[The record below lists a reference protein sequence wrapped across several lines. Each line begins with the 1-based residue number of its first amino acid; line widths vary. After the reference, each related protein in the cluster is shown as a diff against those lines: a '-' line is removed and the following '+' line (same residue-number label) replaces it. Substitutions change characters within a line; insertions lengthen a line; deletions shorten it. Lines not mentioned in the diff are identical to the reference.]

1 MHQLPLLKK
10 VKNKVIILVTFVLTL
25 LQIILRENIFE
36 RNIAGFLG
44 KVRRLRTSI
53 ENLVS

>member
-44 KVRRLRTSI
+44 KARRLRTSI